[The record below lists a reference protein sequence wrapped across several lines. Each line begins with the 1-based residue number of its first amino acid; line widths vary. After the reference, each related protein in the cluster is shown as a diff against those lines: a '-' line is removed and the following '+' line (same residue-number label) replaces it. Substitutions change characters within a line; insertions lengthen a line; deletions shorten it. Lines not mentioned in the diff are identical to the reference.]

1 MPRIEIMKTHKLFIN
16 GKFVRSE
23 SGRSLKVEN
32 MKGKVIAHLCRASR
46 KDLRDAVEAARKAQ
60 GSWAGRDAYNRGQIL
75 YRMAEMMEGKRSE
88 FVDALAATVEGGKRR
103 AGREVAAAI
112 DRVVHYAGWADK
124 FSQVLGCHNPVVGPY
139 YNFTVPE
146 PTGIVACVAPDEEPL
161 LALITLIAPP
171 LCAGNVVIALG
182 SSHHPLAT
190 AIFAEVAA
198 TSDVPGGVINLL
210 TGYRAELIEGIAD
223 HREINAIHAANLP
236 KKEAKVLREGSS
248 ENVKRVHIL
257 TFSAPEK
264 WYDTN
269 RGGGESPWVIEPFVE
284 MKTIW
289 HPAGI

>member
-1 MPRIEIMKTHKLFIN
+1 MPRIEIMKTHKLYIN

-60 GSWAGRDAYNRGQIL
+60 GGWAERDAYNRGQIL
-75 YRMAEMMEGKRSE
+75 YRMAEMLEGKRSE
-88 FVDALAATVEGGKRR
+88 FVDALSATVEGGKRR
-103 AGREVAAAI
+103 AQREVSAAI
-112 DRVVHYAGWADK
+112 DRLVHYAGWADK
-124 FSQVLGCHNPVVGPY
+124 FSQVLGCHNPVAGPY

-182 SSHHPLAT
+182 SSQHPLAT

-210 TGYRAELIEGIAD
+210 TGYRDELVERIAD

-236 KKEAKVLREGSS
+236 KKEGKVLREGAS

-264 WYDTN
+264 WYDTS

-289 HPAGI
+289 HPAKI